1 MSASG
6 NNKARQTAIRSLL
19 ADTTEPLYVL
29 RPSLPTLELLVQ
41 AVETDAPTLHVL
53 ASSDDLQAVRRQFPL
68 ATVVAE
74 LQRQDQLTLTAAAPT
89 GRGTVLVTDE
99 TAYAVAHVDGELVLC
114 DASSTPD
121 TLLEICREYHE
132 TESFD
137 LRTPAWG
144 TVSERLIDTF
154 NTDVEAD
161 FRFAIQEW
169 METVDEQALGTAEI
183 ALLVAGMHD
192 LLLYDLS
199 RWGEEL
205 GVASKATFS
214 RGKATLVKADILTS
228 EKVPIDVGRPRL
240 RLTLTDEY
248 AAYSVAELLDQANET
263 VSR

>member
-132 TESFD
+132 AESFD

-169 METVDEQALGTAEI
+169 TETVDEQALGTVEI